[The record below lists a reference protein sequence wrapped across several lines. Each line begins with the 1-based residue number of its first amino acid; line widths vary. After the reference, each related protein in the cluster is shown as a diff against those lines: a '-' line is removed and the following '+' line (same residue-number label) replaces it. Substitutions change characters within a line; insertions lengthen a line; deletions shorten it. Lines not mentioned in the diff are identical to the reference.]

1 MLMDQQESWFLCLRL
16 CLWLNSQSSAS
27 RVSSMTAPTHLS
39 RMKGL
44 TLPTGRTDMVSRT
57 ITTQVWCTCL
67 LRNLLFITFFAGSN
81 YGNHVCDCFY
91 DSEGCI
97 ESETLMNRCNC
108 DSTLPIPLTDTGTKK
123 DVFCLQS
130 NIFKG
135 IITNTTA
142 LPVTKLYFGG
152 LIYDV
157 QSGAFLLGRL
167 KCYGKNKVLALK
179 ACASFI
185 SKIHGICL
193 QS

>member
-1 MLMDQQESWFLCLRL
+1 MVPLSQIVSLIELSEFCEQSFQYDCTYSPFQNEGIDFAYWEDRHGLQNNYYTGLM
-16 CLWLNSQSSAS
+16 
-27 RVSSMTAPTHLS
+27 HLS
-39 RMKGL
+39 VNQL
-44 TLPTGRTDMVSRT
+44 
-57 ITTQVWCTCL
+57 ITS
-67 LRNLLFITFFAGSN
+67 FAGSN

-123 DVFCLQS
+123 DVFCLQT
-130 NIFKG
+130 NILKG

-167 KCYGKNKVLALK
+167 KCYGKNKVLALQ
-179 ACASFI
+179 AFAGF
-185 SKIHGICL
+185 ICL